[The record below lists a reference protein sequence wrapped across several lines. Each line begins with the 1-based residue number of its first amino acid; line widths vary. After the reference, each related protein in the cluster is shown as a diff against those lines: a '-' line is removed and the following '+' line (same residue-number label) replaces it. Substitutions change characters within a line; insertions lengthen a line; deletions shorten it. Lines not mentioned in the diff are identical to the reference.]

1 MMRAVYCICTSL
13 LIATW
18 GMAETVSFQEGDLR
32 SNGALVSA
40 SYETEGASIRDSSV
54 TANDNRSY
62 IYGGTTTTDSR
73 RMLFG
78 FDLSYL
84 NTLADGN
91 DYVINSV
98 EFRMTKYNDNAG
110 GTTTF
115 DTVLTGAFDETTA
128 NWQNNS
134 SYGTT
139 LSSIAADTG
148 ATAGTVYPFS
158 GSEWIAAVSNA
169 LNDASQ
175 TLYFMAKRR
184 SEIVSSS
191 TAYTIIAD
199 SDESGSVDERPELLV
214 DITISRAALKLILT
228 IPE

>member
-1 MMRAVYCICTSL
+1 
-13 LIATW
+13 
-18 GMAETVSFQEGDLR
+18 MAETVSFQEGDLR
-32 SNGALVSA
+32 SNGTLVSA
-40 SYETEGASIRDSSV
+40 SYETEGASVRDSSV

-98 EFRMTKYNDNAG
+98 EFRMTKYNSNAG

-115 DTVLTGAFDETTA
+115 DTVLTGSFDETTA

-134 SYGTT
+134 AYGTT

-148 ATAGTVYPFS
+148 AAAGTVYSFS
-158 GSEWIAAVSNA
+158 GSEWVTAVSNA

-214 DITISRAALKLILT
+214 DVTIQQRALKLILT
-228 IPE
+228 VPE